1 MQLWYDGM
9 MSGASAV
16 AEGAVTDPE
25 TLRMLYGTT
34 IPSAA
39 ARRFS
44 VGRLSFEMLG
54 GDLRTIRFDGVE
66 VVRGIQYLVRDRDW
80 GTLSP
85 EVRDLHVEDAGRA
98 STIVYA
104 ADCMGPDGDRLSYRA
119 RIHATERSLD
129 FTVDA
134 EAMDDVTTNRLGFCV
149 LHPAGLAGAPLQ
161 IEHGDGTLNDS
172 CFPILIDPWQP
183 FTDIKTLTHRQ
194 GGLTVTCQLTG
205 DSFEM
210 EDQRNWSDASFKT
223 YVRPLAKPWPY
234 LVRAGTRDRQTV
246 RLEIAGDAERSDAPA
261 SDAIVIEIGE
271 PVGTMPRVGLM
282 ITPEQAETMQR
293 ADLEHAGV
301 QDLLLSFEA
310 QTGHGLAEMRALA
323 LAVEGTPQRK
333 TLECVIAAV
342 GDLDVELGAV
352 AGMVAEAG
360 LNIDAIAVYPAPDL
374 QSTPPGSVWPNCP
387 PLAEIYAA
395 ARRAF
400 PGLPLGGG
408 MFSYFTELNRKRPPV
423 DQLDFVAHAT
433 CPIVHAADD
442 LSVMQ
447 SLEAV
452 PHILRSA
459 RAIIGDRPYRLG
471 PVTIGM
477 RQNPYGSRTMLNSL
491 RDRIPMALADP
502 RQDGRFAA
510 AWTIGY
516 AAMTEEAGLD
526 VLFLGALTG
535 PLGVVD
541 NVERRPVFKA
551 VKLLAGM
558 AGDERLACHSSM
570 PRKVLAVA
578 AGGSVVVANLTAE
591 ALEVS
596 VMGEPIALEPFGIAS
611 LPSPRP

>member
-1 MQLWYDGM
+1 M
-9 MSGASAV
+9 
-16 AEGAVTDPE
+16 TDPE

-34 IPSAA
+34 IQPAE

-54 GDLRTIRFDGVE
+54 GDLRTIHFDGVE

-85 EVRDLHVEDAGRA
+85 EIRDLHVEDAGGA

-104 ADCMGPDGDRLSYRA
+104 ADCMGPDGDRLSYRV

-161 IEHGDGTLNDS
+161 IEHGDGSLNDG

-183 FTDIKTLTHRQ
+183 FTDIRTLTHRQ
-194 GGLTVTCQLTG
+194 GGLTVSCQLTG

-234 LVRAGTRDRQTV
+234 VVPAGTRDRQTV
-246 RLEIAGDAERSDAPA
+246 RLEIAGDAKRSDASA
-261 SDAIVIEIGE
+261 SDTIVIEMGE
-271 PVGTMPRVGLM
+271 PVGTMPRIGLV
-282 ITPEQAETMQR
+282 ITPEHAGTMQR
-293 ADLEHAGV
+293 ADLDHAGV

-310 QTGHGLAEMRALA
+310 RAGHGLAEMRTLA

-333 TLECVIAAV
+333 TLECVIAAT
-342 GDLDVELGAV
+342 GDLDAELGAV
-352 AGMVAEAG
+352 AEWVADVG
-360 LNIDAIAVYPAPDL
+360 LKLDAIAVYPAPDL
-374 QSTPPGSVWPNCP
+374 QSTPPGSVWPDCP

-408 MFSYFTELNRKRPPV
+408 MYSYFTELNRKRPPV
-423 DQLDFVAHAT
+423 DQLDFVTHAT

-447 SLEAV
+447 SLDAV

-477 RQNPYGSRTMLNSL
+477 RHNPYGSRTMPNAS

-516 AAMTEEAGLD
+516 AAMTEEAALD
-526 VLFLGALTG
+526 TVILGALTG
-535 PLGVVD
+535 PLGLIGD
-541 NVERRPVFKA
+541 EGARPVFA
-551 VKLLAGM
+551 TVAALAELAGQ
-558 AGDERLACHSSM
+558 ARLACRSSS
-570 PRKVLAVA
+570 PGKAVA
-578 AGGSVVVANLTAE
+578 LATGGIAIVANLTAE
-591 ALEVS
+591 TQRVRLASEAITLGPFEIARVS
-596 VMGEPIALEPFGIAS
+596 F
-611 LPSPRP
+611 